1 MDLGIDLGTTHT
13 VVASVDRGNYP
24 VMSFQDEDGDS
35 HDHIPS
41 LTALVDGQMVHGFAA
56 AAAMVAGRPGIRSV
70 KRALANPAVTFAT
83 PVHIGDTAVPIGEL
97 LTSYLRH
104 VIDQIHLNGADGEL
118 RVVVGVPAH
127 AHTGQRFVTIEAF
140 KAAGFTVLGMVNE
153 PSAAG
158 LEYSLRQSRTLNS
171 RRTRVIIYDL
181 GGGTFDASLVDM
193 SGTSGEVIDSVG
205 LNDLGGDDFDR
216 VLADLVTP
224 RITAEVPPRDSLL
237 EACRLAK
244 EGIRSQSRNA
254 LVDLPD
260 ETVRIPVAEFEQA
273 CHPLVDRSLS
283 VMEPL
288 SKLLQSDPAKSDV
301 AGIDMVGGSTSLPL
315 VPRLVRELFGRRVH
329 RSPNPTASTAIGLAI
344 AADPTSPHSIRDRLS
359 RGFGVFRE
367 TNWGQELAF
376 DVLADQ
382 NLRLDSPTTITRRYQ
397 SRHNIGVYRFVEF
410 SRTDAD
416 GTPRGD
422 LSPFAE
428 IVVPLDEGLQRS
440 GAPIDKAQ
448 VHPVDQGH
456 WVEET
461 YTIDSSG
468 MVGAAIT
475 DLDTGWSVSTTM
487 GRDRPVILPP
497 SARRVPVPP
506 AG

>member
-13 VVASVDRGNYP
+13 VVASVDRGNFP
-24 VMSFQDEDGDS
+24 LMSFQDEDGDS

-41 LTALVDGQMVHGFAA
+41 VTALVDGTMVHGFAA
-56 AAAMVAGRPGIRSV
+56 VRAISQGRPGVRSV
-70 KRALANPAVTFAT
+70 KRALANPSVTFST
-83 PVHIGDTAVPIGEL
+83 PVRIGETSVPIGGL
-97 LTSYLRH
+97 LTSYLSH
-104 VIDQIHLNGADGEL
+104 LAAQIRAVAGDGEL
-118 RVVVGVPAH
+118 RVVAGVPAH

-140 KAAGFTVLGMVNE
+140 KSAGFVVLGMMNE

-216 VLADLVTP
+216 VLADLARP
-224 RITAEVPPRDSLL
+224 RITGRVPGEDALL

-244 EGIRSQSRNA
+244 EGIRSQSRNV

-260 ETVRIPVAEFEQA
+260 ETVRIPVTDFEEA
-273 CHPLVDRSLS
+273 CQPLVDRSLA
-283 VMEPL
+283 VMDPL
-288 SKLLQSDPAKSDV
+288 SSLLQSDPANSDV
-301 AGIDMVGGSTSLPL
+301 AGIDMVGGATALPL
-315 VPRLVRELFGRRVH
+315 VPRRVRELFGRRVH
-329 RSPNPTASTAIGLAI
+329 RSPNPTGSTAIGLAI
-344 AADPTSPHSIRDRLS
+344 AADPTSPHSVRDRLS

-367 TNWGQELAF
+367 TNWGQQVAF

-422 LSPFAE
+422 LTPFAE
-428 IVVPLDEGLQRS
+428 IVVPLDEALQACD
-440 GAPIDKAQ
+440 APLDKSQ
-448 VHPVDQGH
+448 VHQVEQGH

-461 YTIDSSG
+461 YSIEPSG
-468 MVGAAIT
+468 MVSAAIT
-475 DLDTGWSVSTTM
+475 DLDTGWSATTTM
-487 GRDRPVILPP
+487 GLDRPVI
-497 SARRVPVPP
+497 SH
-506 AG
+506 